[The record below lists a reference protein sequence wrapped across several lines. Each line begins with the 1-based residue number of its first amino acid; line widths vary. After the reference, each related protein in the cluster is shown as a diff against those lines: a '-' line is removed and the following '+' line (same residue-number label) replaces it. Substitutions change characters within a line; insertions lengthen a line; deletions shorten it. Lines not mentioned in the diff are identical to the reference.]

1 MKKRVEEVLKLL
13 LGIVLGLLVIFQ
25 FSEDRDVRS
34 FFEFDLGI
42 QRTWQ
47 WEFAGNGYIPL
58 LIYVLC
64 SMVGVLII
72 TYIIRNFTNT
82 RNIKKT
88 AGFLN
93 VFIQIFL
100 GVPVTTMLYV
110 LADPWIQ
117 KINLDVLFRV
127 CIGAIIYSVVFEML
141 CLFFEKA
148 FYEKLQKGHKR
159 CKLIVCT
166 VLSDDNYEEGTVIV
180 DRMTY
185 EDCYSAMKNNQEQLT
200 IRQFFKIVEMNWN
213 GKKEVDSWRYYQNGD
228 FIRITDQ
235 ELCKK
240 LMVSEYS
247 SQVQWQG

>member
-25 FSEDRDVRS
+25 FSEDSDIRS

-47 WEFAGNGYIPL
+47 WNFAGNGYIPL

-93 VFIQIFL
+93 IFIQIFL

-127 CIGAIIYSVVFEML
+127 CIGAIIYSIVFEML

-213 GKKEVDSWRYYQNGD
+213 GKKKLILGD
-228 FIRITDQ
+228 IIKMEILSGLQIRNYAR
-235 ELCKK
+235 
-240 LMVSEYS
+240 S
-247 SQVQWQG
+247 

>member
-47 WEFAGNGYIPL
+47 WDFAGNGYIPL

-166 VLSDDNYEEGTVIV
+166 VLSDDNYE
-180 DRMTY
+180 
-185 EDCYSAMKNNQEQLT
+185 
-200 IRQFFKIVEMNWN
+200 
-213 GKKEVDSWRYYQNGD
+213 
-228 FIRITDQ
+228 
-235 ELCKK
+235 
-240 LMVSEYS
+240 
-247 SQVQWQG
+247 

>member
-34 FFEFDLGI
+34 FFEFDLEI

-47 WEFAGNGYIPL
+47 WDFAGNGYIPL

-127 CIGAIIYSVVFEML
+127 CIGAIIF
-141 CLFFEKA
+141 
-148 FYEKLQKGHKR
+148 
-159 CKLIVCT
+159 
-166 VLSDDNYEEGTVIV
+166 
-180 DRMTY
+180 
-185 EDCYSAMKNNQEQLT
+185 
-200 IRQFFKIVEMNWN
+200 RQFFKIVEMNWN

>member
-1 MKKRVEEVLKLL
+1 M
-13 LGIVLGLLVIFQ
+13 VIIAI
-25 FSEDRDVRS
+25 DRNCFIS
-34 FFEFDLGI
+34 YHAFIESKI
-42 QRTWQ
+42 IAE
-47 WEFAGNGYIPL
+47 WE
-58 LIYVLC
+58 
-64 SMVGVLII
+64 
-72 TYIIRNFTNT
+72 R
-82 RNIKKT
+82 KHEK
-88 AGFLN
+88 
-93 VFIQIFL
+93 
-100 GVPVTTMLYV
+100 
-110 LADPWIQ
+110 
-117 KINLDVLFRV
+117 
-127 CIGAIIYSVVFEML
+127 
-141 CLFFEKA
+141 KA